1 MSKASASFLGWVHPI
16 CRLKYGG
23 GMGNWTFAI
32 FKYSSNYYSETEWF
46 FPGSNLVDGIVEGA
60 MSAGMEAYQPQRGIE
75 PDVSLLGRCVHRW
88 HQKATP

>member
-1 MSKASASFLGWVHPI
+1 
-16 CRLKYGG
+16 
-23 GMGNWTFAI
+23 MGNWTFAI